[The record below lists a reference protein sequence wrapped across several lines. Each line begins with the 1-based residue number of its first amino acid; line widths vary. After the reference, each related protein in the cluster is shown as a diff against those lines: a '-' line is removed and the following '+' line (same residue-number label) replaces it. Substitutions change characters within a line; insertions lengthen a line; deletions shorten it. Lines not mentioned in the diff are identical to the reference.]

1 VFHQVPNRFT
11 SGSQNVPQVLIVFLN
26 TFPIAPQFF
35 PKLVGL
41 TSTSMY
47 ITCKEAS
54 KGSLIML
61 LLWGGNLEAL
71 LGLYVGEYPPW
82 FHLGNQFCRK

>member
-1 VFHQVPNRFT
+1 VFPQVPKRFT

-26 TFPIAPQFF
+26 TFPIAPQFY

-47 ITCKEAS
+47 ITCKGGFKGKPNYAS
-54 KGSLIML
+54 ALGRELGSIARPLCRGVPTL
-61 LLWGGNLEAL
+61 
-71 LGLYVGEYPPW
+71 VSPW
-82 FHLGNQFCRK
+82 